1 MVIMMNQSDWKNKAI
16 RFLTAQT
23 ISLFGSSLVQYA
35 IVWYITL
42 STSSGK
48 MLTISTLCG
57 FVPQIVISLFAGV
70 WVDRYERKKLI
81 MLSDSIIAAATL
93 VLATAFLAGY
103 RNIWFL
109 FAVLIIRS
117 AGTGIQTPAVNAV
130 LPQIVPQE
138 HLMRVNGINSTLTSL
153 TMFLSPAVSGAILS
167 VAPLE
172 ATLFIDVIT
181 AVIGVSVTSTVSIP
195 LHKEN
200 KGKGIFALGDI
211 REGFAYLKERAL
223 IRRLML
229 FQIAVLFLISPS
241 AFLTPLLVSRTFGQE
256 VWRLTASEMT
266 YSLGMI
272 LGGLLITAWGGFKK
286 KLNTTLAA
294 GAFYGAL
301 MLGLGLAP
309 VFAVYLLLNLLIGIT
324 SPCYNTPITVT
335 IQERVEQ
342 GMQGRV
348 FSLMQIS
355 TSCALPLGMAL
366 FGPAADYVRVQQLL
380 LAAGALVI
388 LVTVGMAVFQRFDRA
403 D

>member
-1 MVIMMNQSDWKNKAI
+1 
-16 RFLTAQT
+16 
-23 ISLFGSSLVQYA
+23 
-35 IVWYITL
+35 
-42 STSSGK
+42 
-48 MLTISTLCG
+48 
-57 FVPQIVISLFAGV
+57 
-70 WVDRYERKKLI
+70 
-81 MLSDSIIAAATL
+81 
-93 VLATAFLAGY
+93 
-103 RNIWFL
+103 
-109 FAVLIIRS
+109 
-117 AGTGIQTPAVNAV
+117 
-130 LPQIVPQE
+130 
-138 HLMRVNGINSTLTSL
+138 MRVNGINSTLTSL
-153 TMFLSPAVSGAILS
+153 MMFLSPAVSGAILS
-167 VAPLE
+167 AAPLE

-181 AVIGVSVTSTVSIP
+181 AVIGVTVTSTVRIP

-200 KGKGIFALGDI
+200 QGMGTSAFGDI
-211 REGFAYLKERAL
+211 REGFAYLKEHSL

-229 FQIAVLFLISPS
+229 FQIAVLFQISPS

-294 GAFYGAL
+294 GAFYGVL

-335 IQERVEQ
+335 IQERV
-342 GMQGRV
+342 
-348 FSLMQIS
+348 
-355 TSCALPLGMAL
+355 
-366 FGPAADYVRVQQLL
+366 QQLL

-388 LVTVGMAVFQRFDRA
+388 LLTVCMAAFRRFDRA